1 MLYPNRSIRGAAII
15 LLNAV
20 LAACGSD
27 GGDPGGGPDP
37 AALSAARSE
46 PSGNAQSGTVGQN
59 LANPLRIIIRRGST
73 PAAGAVVTWSAA
85 GAGALM
91 TPTVSTTG
99 PDGIA
104 TSTWHLGN
112 DVGGQS
118 SQAIVTGGAEGSPV
132 TFTANATA
140 AGGGP
145 PTPGGGPTPV
155 TIQLR
160 SDGGNR
166 FEPANVTIPVGTTV
180 TWTWVS
186 GVHDVTPAG
195 SPVFPPSGAPVQ
207 PPHTFSHTFASAGT
221 YIYFC
226 TVHGTA
232 TTGMHGTIEVR

>member
-1 MLYPNRSIRGAAII
+1 MLDTNGRIGGVAII
-15 LLNAV
+15 LLNAM

-27 GGDPGGGPDP
+27 GGDLGGGPDP
-37 AALSAARSE
+37 AALSATRSE

-140 AGGGP
+140 P
-145 PTPGGGPTPV
+145 GGPTPV

-195 SPVFPPSGAPVQ
+195 SPVFPSSGAPVQ
-207 PPHTFSHTFASAGT
+207 SPHTFSHTFASAGT